1 MQYIKATK
9 KQCEAYN
16 EEVKQGENYQSTT
29 SQWAKVIEIQ
39 GNFYIAKHPKYSTE
53 LEIVKKLPQD
63 ENTIK

>member
-16 EEVKQGENYQSTT
+16 EEVKQGENYQGSTNKW
-29 SQWAKVIEIQ
+29 SEVIEIKSSY
-39 GNFYIAKHPKYSTE
+39 YISKHPNYSTE